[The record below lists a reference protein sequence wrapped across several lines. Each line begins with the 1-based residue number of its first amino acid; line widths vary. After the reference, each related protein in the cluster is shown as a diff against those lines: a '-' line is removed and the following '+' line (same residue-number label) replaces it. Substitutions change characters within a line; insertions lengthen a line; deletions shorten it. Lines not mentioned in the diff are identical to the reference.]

1 MIRIFLAG
9 LLGGIAMFIWTYLAY
24 TAFPLGE
31 TGIHDLPNETAVL
44 DGLQKNIAE
53 KSGVYVF
60 PTPKKGVNLTGE
72 KKAGTMAESVALHPS
87 GFLIYNAAGSR
98 PFAMFRWLSVDFV
111 TELAEAF
118 IVIFLLSRTSQRTF
132 GERVRFVLLTGV
144 LVAIASNVPYWN
156 WYGFSASYIL
166 AYMLIQVVGFLC
178 LGLVAALVLKD
189 QTFETTRKPRF
200 LPVLSRT
207 ILDH

>member
-1 MIRIFLAG
+1 MLRIFFAG
-9 LLGGIAMFIWTYLAY
+9 LLGGIAMFIWAYLAY

-60 PTPKKGVNLTGE
+60 PSPKKGVNLTGAE
-72 KKAGTMAESVALHPS
+72 KAGAMADTVARYPS

-98 PFAMFRWLSVDFV
+98 PFAMFRWLSVDFA
-111 TELAEAF
+111 TKMAETF

-156 WYGFSASYIL
+156 WYGFSASYVL
-166 AYMLIQVVGFLC
+166 AYMLIQIVGFLC
-178 LGLVAALVLKD
+178 LGLVAALVLKGD
-189 QTFETTRKPRF
+189 NFETPRKPRL